1 MTKLTPEQKLK
12 YAILALDHYWQ
23 DKEISTELNGE
34 QIEDL
39 WDEADCL
46 SDAMYEIRCNGTPTG
61 LNAPYSRH
69 YESESVAVQCPN
81 GEWVGYTYWYGG
93 GKHGDPGSISW
104 IEHAYDVE
112 CFEEQ
117 KMMTVR
123 TFQGR
128 CKE

>member
-12 YAILALDHYWQ
+12 YAILDLQYQWDDLAL
-23 DKEISTELNGE
+23 STELNGE

-39 WDEADCL
+39 WDEAEYII
-46 SDAMYEIRCNGTPTG
+46 DAMNEIRCTGTPTG

-69 YESESVAVQCPN
+69 YESEAVAVQCPN
-81 GEWVGYTYWYGG
+81 GEWVGFTYWYGG
-93 GKHGDPGSISW
+93 GKHGEPEAIDW
-104 IEHAYDVE
+104 IGHAYDVE

-123 TFQGR
+123 TFKNLG
-128 CKE
+128 EE